1 MNIVVAGAEGRMGK
15 ITARLLREKGETV
28 IPVDVKGSGET
39 LKSVKEVKSA
49 DGIIDFSSP
58 EAAEEILSF
67 AAEVGIPVVI
77 ATTGHTEKQKEAI
90 MKASS
95 SVPVSY
101 SENYSEGFAVF
112 LKAASELSGR
122 LGWDK
127 EIIEYHRKGKKD
139 APSGSALA
147 LFRATDND
155 SRGVLRCGRN
165 GFCPKKE
172 GEIGISSVRIG
183 NTVGRHEVLFDGG
196 KERIVLIHE
205 ALSREVFAEGAI
217 KALFEIMKKPCGLY
231 GNPCVCGSAEEL

>member
-1 MNIVVAGAEGRMGK
+1 
-15 ITARLLREKGETV
+15 
-28 IPVDVKGSGET
+28 
-39 LKSVKEVKSA
+39 
-49 DGIIDFSSP
+49 
-58 EAAEEILSF
+58 
-67 AAEVGIPVVI
+67 
-77 ATTGHTEKQKEAI
+77 